1 MGRLAKDDFDA
12 ALLPGIRAELAEAYR
27 SFRRD
32 EAAAISSWLGPDG
45 CFAPGTYFERPCPL
59 CGGSAADRYLFA
71 RGLDIVRCDSCGLVY
86 SRNVLLPE
94 VDRQR
99 YENDPAAVAHVA
111 LRQSPAYRRLEEG
124 KLHYLFQS
132 LARLGARGGELLDIG
147 AADGRLLVVARDYG
161 WAGRGVELNRGYR
174 DVHREQGLAVSYG
187 AFPEDFPDDG
197 RRFALVTMLD
207 VLEHTVDPV
216 AFLRQVGE
224 RLTTRGY
231 LAVQVPNVDSLLLRL
246 EGATNN
252 NFCPGHW
259 NYFSAA
265 SLQKAGE
272 AAGLRTIHQ
281 ETYITELDRILS
293 YDREKIRQAFGR
305 ELPIEFELTPELL
318 HRHLQGYK
326 LFTVFAKE

>member
-1 MGRLAKDDFDA
+1 MESLDKNSFDA

-27 SFRRD
+27 AFRHD

-45 CFAPGTYFERPCPL
+45 CFAPGTYFDRPCPL
-59 CGGSAADRYLFA
+59 CGSGSAAHYLFA
-71 RGLDIVRCDSCGLVY
+71 RGLDIVSCDSCGLVY

-94 VDRQR
+94 VDRLR

-124 KLHYLFQS
+124 KLHYLFQT
-132 LARLGARGGELLDIG
+132 LAGLGARDGELLDIG
-147 AADGRLLVVARDYG
+147 AADGRLLVVARNYG
-161 WAGRGVELNRGYR
+161 WAGRGIELNRGYR
-174 DVHREQGLAVSYG
+174 NVHQELGLAVSYG
-187 AFPEDFPDDG
+187 AFPEDYSDDG

-216 AFLRQVGE
+216 GFLRHVGE
-224 RLTTRGY
+224 RLTTEG
-231 LAVQVPNVDSLLLRL
+231 LIAVQVPNVNSLLLRL
-246 EGATNN
+246 EGAANN

-265 SLQKAGE
+265 SLQKAGA
-272 AAGLRTIHQ
+272 AAGLRAIHQ

-305 ELPIEFELTPELL
+305 DLPVEGELAPELL